1 MLKDCQ
7 MRCPGIDLL
16 KSAAIPIFQESQT
29 RTFIIFCNRFVN
41 GYVIQSMNN
50 FAYLRTE
57 AMPNQSL
64 QSFAEINPLVGLP
77 PKTLRLYNALEIFK
91 KRYCSSDNPDW
102 FRMPR
107 RDPLLQKIGFS
118 ETDIENGIQELVQ
131 ADLLEIQEGQ
141 DATWYCLK

>member
-1 MLKDCQ
+1 
-7 MRCPGIDLL
+7 
-16 KSAAIPIFQESQT
+16 
-29 RTFIIFCNRFVN
+29 
-41 GYVIQSMNN
+41 
-50 FAYLRTE
+50 
-57 AMPNQSL
+57 MPNQSL

-91 KRYCSSDNPDW
+91 KKYCSSDNPDW

-141 DATWYCLK
+141 ECKVVLPEVACKPMNVL

>member
-1 MLKDCQ
+1 MY
-7 MRCPGIDLL
+7 
-16 KSAAIPIFQESQT
+16 QEPHASMFT
-29 RTFIIFCNRFVN
+29 IFCNLFVS

-91 KRYCSSDNPDW
+91 KRYCSADNPDW
-102 FRMPR
+102 FRMPK

-141 DATWYCLK
+141 DARWYCLK